1 MNSELT
7 YEQIFGVLFSPEI
20 EEYVP
25 DGISVSHPIINI
37 VDGRIVDCFLLY
49 SSSSDKTKYTV
60 PSARIVVDS
69 IQKSLVD
76 FKTVDDMPFSV
87 YDGTDYF
94 TDEIDNQDLNSRNDI
109 EKEYERLYIN
119 VRKIAFKQ
127 DITDAE
133 KEELICFIRMLK
145 NVEKEHLLPFLFELG
160 ESFFI
165 WTKRVIA

>member
-25 DGISVSHPIINI
+25 DGISVSHPIIDI

-49 SSSSDKTKYTV
+49 SSSSDKKKYTV

-69 IQKSLVD
+69 TQKSLVD
-76 FKTVDDMPFSV
+76 FKTVDDMPFAV

-94 TDEIDNQDLNSRNDI
+94 TEDTDKRDLEIRKDI

-119 VRKIAFKQ
+119 VRKNAFKK
-127 DITDAE
+127 DISDAD
-133 KEELICFIRMLK
+133 KEELVCFIRVLK
-145 NVEKEHLLPFLFELG
+145 KVEKEHLLPFLFEIG
-160 ESFFI
+160 EAFFV
-165 WTKRVIA
+165 WAKNVIE